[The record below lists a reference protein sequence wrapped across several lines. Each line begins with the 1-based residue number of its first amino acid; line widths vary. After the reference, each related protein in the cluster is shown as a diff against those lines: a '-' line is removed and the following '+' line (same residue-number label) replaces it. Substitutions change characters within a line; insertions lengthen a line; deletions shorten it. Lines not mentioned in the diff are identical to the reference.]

1 MGRMVLVGR
10 LAARDLR
17 RRPAE
22 AALLLLAITAAT
34 TPLTLGLVLH
44 GVASDPYQ
52 RTREATAGPDV
63 VATVSADLFES
74 QPADRAS
81 LEALAEAPGVV
92 GHSGPY
98 PVTGAVLEAE
108 GQLAVAQVEGRDPAA
123 AWVDDGGLVIE
134 AAFADALGVRAGDRI
149 TLNGRSFRV
158 SGVAVSAA
166 AAPYPSMS

>member
-1 MGRMVLVGR
+1 MGRVLLVGR

-22 AALLLLAITAAT
+22 AALLLLAIMAAT
-34 TPLTLGLVLH
+34 TTLTLGLVLH
-44 GVASDPYQ
+44 DVASDPYQ

-63 VATVSADLFES
+63 VATVSADRFES

-98 PVTGAVLEAE
+98 PVTGAVL
-108 GQLAVAQVEGRDPAA
+108 
-123 AWVDDGGLVIE
+123 
-134 AAFADALGVRAGDRI
+134 
-149 TLNGRSFRV
+149 
-158 SGVAVSAA
+158 
-166 AAPYPSMS
+166 